1 MHHTFLAA
9 ALLVFTNVLAQDPS
23 LSTNGPA
30 PGTSA
35 ANADNSNLSST
46 TTPSTPNPAP
56 GVGNTGTPA
65 PAKGPK
71 PISVKCTNTHLPF
84 SKREL
89 AEMAQMDA
97 SSGTAGNTVP
107 ATPDPKTLSDVQTA
121 AICKNDLV
129 TAVCELH
136 SCNVTTSPPPVCQ
149 SCYEFTP
156 NPNGDEG
163 IVGTVLTQQVIC
175 EDSYNFNKTDVK
187 TPNVCS
193 DKNQKTFSCGS
204 CTGERACDVCYDV
217 KDIPTNPNT
226 TPNPSG
232 PTPPTTPTTPTT
244 PPTTTTATT
253 PSPPTT
259 SNTPTTP
266 TTPPTNP

>member
-226 TPNPSG
+226 TPTLRPNP
-232 PTPPTTPTTPTT
+232 TYYTNHTNH
-244 PPTTTTATT
+244 
-253 PSPPTT
+253 T
-259 SNTPTTP
+259 SNDDHSYYS
-266 TTPPTNP
+266 